1 MAPGVRRDD
10 EFFETE
16 IIMKAIWDE
25 AFLKQRERD
34 AREYALAV
42 QSDQD
47 WESAVMQFERETSDV
62 SEGFVD
68 CLLSGCRRALR
79 CVGNPPICMPRCR
92 REFEPGVARDLV
104 EEIYAEIQEERRD
117 AAAQGRAPEVE
128 RALDYVQEDDEAID
142 EINEPPPP
150 SPRDEPE
157 RDMRIVREAL
167 QRDDAPSPPPPQLPK
182 PDPAAAPPPVPVA
195 ADTRPA
201 SPAVPAAPPP
211 DPWAP
216 TISPEVEERINRIWA
231 DYVAGRPMPRPVPRI
246 RSL

>member
-1 MAPGVRRDD
+1 M
-10 EFFETE
+10 T
-16 IIMKAIWDE
+16 AIWDE

-34 AREYALAV
+34 AREHALAV

-92 REFEPGVARDLV
+92 REFEPGVAQEQV

-117 AAAQGRAPEVE
+117 AAAQDRAPEVE

-142 EINEPPPP
+142 EPPPP
-150 SPRDEPE
+150 PRDEPE
-157 RDMRIVREAL
+157 RDMKIVREAL
-167 QRDDAPSPPPPQLPK
+167 QRDDAPSQPPPQPQLPK
-182 PDPAAAPPPVPVA
+182 PEPAVAPPPDPLA
-195 ADTRPA
+195 ADARPA
-201 SPAVPAAPPP
+201 APAAPPP
-211 DPWAP
+211 PDPWEP

-231 DYVAGRPMPRPVPRI
+231 DYVAGRPMPRPPPRI

>member
-1 MAPGVRRDD
+1 M
-10 EFFETE
+10 T
-16 IIMKAIWDE
+16 AIWDE

-34 AREYALAV
+34 ARADALAV
-42 QSDQD
+42 QSDAD

-92 REFEPGVARDLV
+92 REFEPGVAQEQV

-142 EINEPPPP
+142 EIDEPPPP
-150 SPRDEPE
+150 PRDEPG

-167 QRDDAPSPPPPQLPK
+167 QRDDAPSQPPPQPQLPK
-182 PDPAAAPPPVPVA
+182 PEPAAAPPPDHARPAAPAVPVA
-195 ADTRPA
+195 P
-201 SPAVPAAPPP
+201 PPP
-211 DPWAP
+211 DPWEP

-231 DYVAGRPMPRPVPRI
+231 DYVAGKPMPRPVPRI

>member
-1 MAPGVRRDD
+1 M
-10 EFFETE
+10 T
-16 IIMKAIWDE
+16 AIWDE

-34 AREYALAV
+34 AREHALAV
-42 QSDQD
+42 QSEQD

-68 CLLSGCRRALR
+68 CPLSRCRRALR

-92 REFEPGVARDLV
+92 REFGPGVAQEQV

-128 RALDYVQEDDEAID
+128 RALDYVQDDDEAIE
-142 EINEPPPP
+142 EIDEPPPP
-150 SPRDEPE
+150 SPSDKPE
-157 RDMRIVREAL
+157 TDMRIVREAL
-167 QRDDAPSPPPPQLPK
+167 QRDDAPSQPPPQPQLPE
-182 PDPAAAPPPVPVA
+182 PEPAAAPPPVARA
-195 ADTRPA
+195 ANARPA
-201 SPAVPAAPPP
+201 SPAVPAAPPPP

-231 DYVAGRPMPRPVPRI
+231 DYVAGKPIPRPVPRI